1 MKILIDSAIPYI
13 KGVFEPYA
21 EVVYLDGKAF
31 KAQDVASADALII
44 RTRTRCDESLLK
56 NSQVKI
62 ISTATIGFDHI
73 DLDYCASHG
82 IQVTT
87 AQGCNAAGV
96 LQWVAASLV
105 HLSRKQGWK
114 PQGQTLGIVGVGH
127 VGKLIEKYARMWGF
141 NVLRCDPPR
150 KQREGGDFIT
160 LEELLP
166 ASDIVTLHTPLDA
179 TTFHMINPKTISLM
193 KPHATLIN
201 ASRGEVAQ
209 SQALLNAS
217 QTLALDVWEG
227 EPDINRLVLE
237 KSTISTPHIA
247 GYSAQGKA
255 NASKAVVEAVSSY
268 FKLPIADWYPP
279 QVEPTVRKDITWEE
293 LCQTIDKFCDIERES
308 EWLRSSADDFE
319 SLRNNY
325 DYRQE
330 YF

>member
-31 KAQDVASADALII
+31 KPQDVASADALII

-96 LQWVAASLV
+96 LQWVAATLV
-105 HLSRKQGWK
+105 HLSRKQGWQ
-114 PQGQTLGIVGVGH
+114 PQERTLGIVGVGH
-127 VGKLIEKYARMWGF
+127 VGSLVEQYAQAWGF
-141 NVLRCDPPR
+141 RILRCDPPR
-150 KQREGGDFIT
+150 KEREGGDFIS
-160 LEELLP
+160 LEELLS

-179 TTFHMINPKTISLM
+179 TTFHMINPQTISLM
-193 KPHATLIN
+193 KTNATLIN
-201 ASRGEVAQ
+201 ASRGEVVQ
-209 SQALLNAS
+209 SEALLEAG
-217 QTLALDVWEG
+217 QTLCLDVWEG
-227 EPDINRLVLE
+227 EPEINRLVLE
-237 KSTISTPHIA
+237 KSIISTPHIA

-255 NASKAVVEAVSSY
+255 NATKSVVEALTHH
-268 FKLPIADWYPP
+268 FNLPIMDWYPP
-279 QVEPTVRKDITWEE
+279 QVQPVIRKDISWDE
-293 LCQTIDKFCDIERES
+293 LSQTINKYCDIERES
-308 EWLRSSADDFE
+308 QQLKSAANDFE

-325 DYRQE
+325 NYREE

>member
-31 KAQDVASADALII
+31 KPQDVASADALII

-73 DLDYCASHG
+73 DLDYCALHG

-96 LQWVAASLV
+96 LQWVASTLV
-105 HLSRKQGWK
+105 HLSRKQGWQ
-114 PQGQTLGIVGVGH
+114 PQERTLGIVGVGH
-127 VGKLIEKYARMWGF
+127 VGSLVEQYAQAWGF
-141 NVLRCDPPR
+141 RILRCDPPR
-150 KQREGGDFIT
+150 KEREGGDFIT
-160 LEELLP
+160 LEELLS

-179 TTFHMINPKTISLM
+179 TTFHMINPQTISLM
-193 KPHATLIN
+193 KPNATLIN

-209 SQALLNAS
+209 SEALLGAD
-217 QTLALDVWEG
+217 QTLCLDVWEG

-255 NASKAVVEAVSSY
+255 NATKSVVEALARH
-268 FKLPIADWYPP
+268 FNLPIRDWYPP
-279 QVEPTVRKDITWEE
+279 QVKPVVRKDITWDE
-293 LCQTIDKFCDIERES
+293 LSQTINKYCDIERES
-308 EWLRSSADDFE
+308 QQLKSAANDFE

-325 DYRQE
+325 NYREE